1 MIGVYI
7 VIDATIKHIMISR
20 KFALFFSMINNEIT
34 SHNKS
39 LEILMIRNFIPAFS
53 FPYRY
58 ILNITKTIIFKTAI
72 KEMTIKLSK
81 RFIVQK

>member
-1 MIGVYI
+1 MINKKLAFVLSI
-7 VIDATIKHIMISR
+7 
-20 KFALFFSMINNEIT
+20 INNEIT

-39 LEILMIRNFIPAFS
+39 LEILSARNFIPAFS

-58 ILNITKTIIFKTAI
+58 FLNSINTIIFKNVI

-81 RFIVQK
+81 KFILQK